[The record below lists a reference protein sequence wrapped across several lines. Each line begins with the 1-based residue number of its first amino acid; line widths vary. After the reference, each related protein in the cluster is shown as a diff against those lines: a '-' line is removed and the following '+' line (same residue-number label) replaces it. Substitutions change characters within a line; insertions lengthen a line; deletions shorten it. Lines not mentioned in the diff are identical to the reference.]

1 MNVFDQI
8 VKAGNRPISTT
19 PNRITCADGFSLS
32 VIAGPGVYCTPRP
45 ALLDGLP
52 DGLVSN
58 APKDFPGPYTAV
70 EVGYP
75 SERPEPW
82 GEWIQRCEDEE
93 RPTDTV
99 YGYVPVDMVRALI
112 ESHGG
117 EINTEG
123 TAR

>member
-1 MNVFDQI
+1 MSIFDQI
-8 VKAGNRPISTT
+8 IKAGNRPQGQT
-19 PNRITCADGFSLS
+19 PNRITCADGFTIS
-32 VIAGPGVYCTPRP
+32 VIAGPGTYCTPRP

-58 APKDFPGPYTAV
+58 APKDYPGPYAAV

-75 SERPEPW
+75 SVRPEPW
-82 GEWIQRCEDEE
+82 DEWSERCEDEE

-99 YGYVPVDMVRALI
+99 YGYVPVEMVRALI

-117 EINTEG
+117 EQGSEV
-123 TAR
+123 AR